1 MKKTTESEGE
11 KSIAERTQQTGSDKT
26 AIRPF
31 QVNVPEAKL
40 TELRRRIVSVFPDE
54 IYLAQRSWEERAY
67 PKLIHY
73 NKLDK
78 GGHLRGMGTAEALF
92 RRGSRVLQI
101 AAVGFFTREEEMRHV

>member
-54 IYLAQRSWEERAY
+54 IYLAPRSWEERAY

-78 GGHLRGMGTAEALF
+78 GGHLAAWEQPKLF
-92 RRGSRVLQI
+92 S
-101 AAVGFFTREEEMRHV
+101 EEVRACFRSLR

>member
-54 IYLAQRSWEERAY
+54 IYLAQRSWEERSY

-78 GGHLRGMGTAEALF
+78 GGRFAAWEQPKLFSEEVRAGFGSLR
-92 RRGSRVLQI
+92 
-101 AAVGFFTREEEMRHV
+101 